1 MTTSVFIDHFYE
13 YLYPFSLVNIYIYPF
28 SLINIY
34 IHSHITLYV
43 IFLMNLKSIFTYI
56 PVLKKNQNILSA
68 SKGL

>member
-13 YLYPFSLVNIYIYPF
+13 YLYPF